1 MVHSA
6 YEGPITPFTQHFKDI
21 AKVLTAVSPQQNG
34 LTNFSI
40 AEQKGIYANFVS
52 TAQKLKIQGEGL

>member
-1 MVHSA
+1 MA
-6 YEGPITPFTQHFKDI
+6 QGKDI

-34 LTNFSI
+34 LSNFSI